1 METVPDEIRELAKVE
16 LHLHL
21 DCCLSFAA
29 ARQLE
34 PGLTAGRFADEFTA
48 PRRLDGLPAFLART
62 ARHLDLLQTPEALT
76 LCVEDVFGQLAADNV
91 RYAELRFA
99 PHQHRRRGMDLDL
112 VVDTVAGAV
121 RAGNAGGPVTGRVI
135 LCGLWGDPPEHSRE
149 ILRLVRQ
156 RRSPDRVVVAMDVA
170 GHEAHPNRGGHLGV
184 LAEAAAA
191 GVPFTVHAGE
201 GLGPGA
207 VLEVLDRLSPAR
219 VGHGVRAS
227 EDPALVARL
236 AAAGTHLEICP
247 SCNVQLGLYPG
258 FGAHPVGALARAGVS
273 VGISTDQRTITQ
285 TDLGTEYA
293 RLRAADPYWTV
304 EALRAAN
311 RKALLASF
319 ADAATRER
327 ISSLV

>member
-1 METVPDEIRELAKVE
+1 METVPTEVRELAKVE

-21 DCCLSFAA
+21 DCCLSLAA

-34 PGLTAGRFADEFTA
+34 PGLTAGRFAEEFVA
-48 PRRLDGLPAFLART
+48 PRRLEGLPAFLART
-62 ARHLDLLQTPEALT
+62 ARHLGLLQTPEALA

-99 PHQHRRRGMDLDL
+99 PHQHRRR
-112 VVDTVAGAV
+112 
-121 RAGNAGGPVTGRVI
+121 
-135 LCGLWGDPPEHSRE
+135 DPPEHSRE
-149 ILRLVRQ
+149 ILELVQQ
-156 RRSPDRVVVAMDVA
+156 RRSPEGVVVAMDVA
-170 GHEAHPNRGGHLGV
+170 GHEGHPNREGHLGV

-191 GVPFTVHAGE
+191 GVPFTVHAGQ
-201 GLGPGA
+201 GLGAGA
-207 VLEVLDRLSPAR
+207 VREVLDRLSPAR

-258 FGAHPVGALARAGVS
+258 LGAHPAGALARAGVS
-273 VGISTDQRTITQ
+273 VGISTDQRTITD

-293 RLRAADPYWTV
+293 RLRAADPYWST

-311 RKALLASF
+311 RRALRASF

-327 ISSLV
+327 ISPLL